1 MAFAAVNSAASA
13 STSFGGAIGSS
24 GGVGAGGSGPDPTST
39 GGDSASGGSGSGGSA
54 GGRNGQ
60 GASGGATA
68 TGGRAMG
75 APGGNGNGGTT
86 GAGGANHT
94 GVWKVMPFGD
104 SVTGSTC
111 YPQVLSKVLI
121 AGGHTNFQFIGTV
134 TNNCGN
140 GTPSVKTEGHGG
152 YGATYL
158 PMDSK
163 RPKCTKQ
170 AQGCGSYAEL
180 QTWAAEKP
188 DMVLMH
194 YATNDCWDGE
204 PTALILSAWQAILA
218 EFRKQNPNVIFFIS
232 KIIPL
237 APAPQN
243 AVALNAM
250 VTPAWAAANAT
261 PTSPVYIID
270 HWTGFDDATDTV
282 DGVHPNASG
291 AMKMATAS
299 YNALVAA
306 GYF

>member
-1 MAFAAVNSAASA
+1 M
-13 STSFGGAIGSS
+13 
-24 GGVGAGGSGPDPTST
+24 
-39 GGDSASGGSGSGGSA
+39 
-54 GGRNGQ
+54 
-60 GASGGATA
+60 
-68 TGGRAMG
+68 ML
-75 APGGNGNGGTT
+75 
-86 GAGGANHT
+86 
-94 GVWKVMPFGD
+94 GD

-111 YPQVLSKVLI
+111 YPQTLSKVLI
-121 AGGHTNFQFIGTV
+121 AGGHTNFQLIGTV
-134 TNNCGN
+134 TNNN
-140 GTPSVKTEGHGG
+140 GCSGAPPVKTEGHPG

-158 PMDSK
+158 PMTST
-163 RPKCTKQ
+163 RPRCTKQ
-170 AQGCGSYAEL
+170 PQGCGSYAEL

-188 DMVLMH
+188 DIVLMH

-218 EFRKQNPNVIFFIS
+218 EFRKQNPNVIFFVS

-237 APAPQN
+237 VPAPQN
-243 AVALNAM
+243 AIALNAM

-261 PTSPVYIID
+261 PTSAVYIID

-282 DGVHPNASG
+282 DGVHPNPVG